1 MTRFVWAAWGLLVV
15 VLDLPLLGWD
25 VLPDVVGY
33 SWIVIGLAGAAEV
46 HEAFVRARAA
56 AAAGIPVA
64 VVSGTPLFNDLY
76 GVEWGAAFAGILVFV
91 TVCTSWPPG
100 FATVLPRAT
109 ATSGSTRAAIRIAA
123 PAAGVVQLVGLV
135 AISTALAPL
144 YFLGLL
150 GLVVVGIVTVVLVHR
165 VNRAGW
171 LGTTGEADTTPV
183 ARELDRPTRG
193 EPSAQVGD
201 ALVEQVAL
209 RDLGAPTRCDRPAGR
224 LPPPTPPCRSGRQ
237 RSWEAE

>member
-64 VVSGTPLFNDLY
+64 LVSGTPLFNDQY
-76 GVEWGAAFAGILVFV
+76 GVEWGAAFAGILVSV
-91 TVCTSWPPG
+91 TVMHQL
-100 FATVLPRAT
+100 ATGIRDRAPEGD
-109 ATSGSTRAAIRIAA
+109 SDVRIYTRGIRIGA
-123 PAAGVVQLVGLV
+123 PLAGLVQLVGLV
-135 AISTALAPL
+135 AIGTALAPL

-171 LGTTGEADTTPV
+171 LATTGAAPSGAAGSEREA
-183 ARELDRPTRG
+183 
-193 EPSAQVGD
+193 
-201 ALVEQVAL
+201 
-209 RDLGAPTRCDRPAGR
+209 RPAEEARALSGGR
-224 LPPPTPPCRSGRQ
+224 GTLGSRSRSASSARSGIAVSGCRLHCSSVGRRRQ
-237 RSWEAE
+237 RPWEAE

>member
-1 MTRFVWAAWGLLVV
+1 MTRFAWAAWGLLVV

-33 SWIVIGLAGAAEV
+33 SWIFIGLAGAAEV

-64 VVSGTPLFNDLY
+64 VVSGTPLFNDQY

-91 TVCTSWPPG
+91 TVLHQL
-100 FATVLPRAT
+100 ATGIRDRAPEGD
-109 ATSGSTRAAIRIAA
+109 SDVRIYTRGIRIGA
-123 PAAGVVQLVGLV
+123 PVAGLVQLVGLV
-135 AISTALAPL
+135 AIGTALAPL

-171 LGTTGEADTTPV
+171 LGTTSAAPSTPGGP
-183 ARELDRPTRG
+183 ERG
-193 EPSAQVGD
+193 A
-201 ALVEQVAL
+201 
-209 RDLGAPTRCDRPAGR
+209 RPADEG
-224 LPPPTPPCRSGRQ
+224 
-237 RSWEAE
+237 